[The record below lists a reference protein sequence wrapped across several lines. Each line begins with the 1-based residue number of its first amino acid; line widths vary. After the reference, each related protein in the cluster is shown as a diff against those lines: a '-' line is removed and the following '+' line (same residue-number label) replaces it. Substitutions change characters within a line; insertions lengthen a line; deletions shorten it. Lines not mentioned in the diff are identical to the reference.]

1 MRIFLVF
8 ALMSVF
14 YCTELQAQFSRYV
27 VQLKHK
33 GATNYTLADPLPYLS
48 QRAIDRRTRYGI
60 ALDSTDLPVP
70 VSYIQQLAA
79 IPNVTVLNVSRWLNA
94 VSIQTTDAAALSA
107 INALPFVQNTSSAA
121 ARPANY
127 VKNKFP
133 VEEKTFP
140 PLAGKTDGITS
151 DYYNYGTGSFAE

>member
-14 YCTELQAQFSRYV
+14 YCTELQAQFSRYI

-60 ALDSTDLPVP
+60 AMDSTDLPVP

-79 IPNVTVLNVSRWLNA
+79 IPAPVTQVWLTGGHDPRAIGAISAA
-94 VSIQTTDAAALSA
+94 VVDWLAALS
-107 INALPFVQNTSSAA
+107 
-121 ARPANY
+121 RRR
-127 VKNKFP
+127 
-133 VEEKTFP
+133 
-140 PLAGKTDGITS
+140 
-151 DYYNYGTGSFAE
+151 